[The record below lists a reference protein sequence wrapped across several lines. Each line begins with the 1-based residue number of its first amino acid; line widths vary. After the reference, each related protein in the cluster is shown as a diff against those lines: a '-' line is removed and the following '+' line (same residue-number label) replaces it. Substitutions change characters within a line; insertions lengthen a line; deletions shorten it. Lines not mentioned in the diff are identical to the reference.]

1 MVISSLKLGSWWTSL
16 PRLVRIVVTRL
27 LVFVPQLVG
36 ALAVTFALI
45 RLLPGDPA
53 LTLLGN
59 LATPEAIASLRER
72 LGLDRGIL
80 EQFIKYAVNVAHG
93 DLGMSILTANPVTT
107 DLMDRAPATFE
118 LLFYALVS
126 TVIFGILLAV
136 LGVLRPGRVL
146 DRAGQGY
153 GMLAGAIPDFWVALL
168 LIYFF
173 FHCLGWAPAPFGRLD
188 TFVTAPPRFTGFYT
202 VDSLIR
208 GDWQAFFSA
217 ASRLALPVLTLTIV
231 NAGGVMKMTRS
242 VLEENYRSGHVA
254 HARACGLSER
264 TIMLSALRNSL
275 PPLITQIGFLT
286 GFLLGGAVLV
296 ETIFS
301 WNGLGQYAVQSVVRS
316 DYAALQGFVLLASV
330 FILVV
335 YLVVDVLYEMVDP
348 RIQV

>member
-1 MVISSLKLGSWWTSL
+1 
-16 PRLVRIVVTRL
+16 
-27 LVFVPQLVG
+27 
-36 ALAVTFALI
+36 
-45 RLLPGDPA
+45 
-53 LTLLGN
+53 
-59 LATPEAIASLRER
+59 
-72 LGLDRGIL
+72 
-80 EQFIKYAVNVAHG
+80 
-93 DLGMSILTANPVTT
+93 
-107 DLMDRAPATFE
+107 MDRAPATFE